1 MIKKILFLLAIVHL
15 MYACN
20 NNGKPSGADSTQA
33 AADTTAP
40 ETAVSVT
47 PAYIDTLEAGDKKF
61 LVYFIDKAT
70 YEQYPA
76 YEPSGDT
83 SETNA
88 LSKVTNV
95 KRNGPQLVFNL
106 ANGGQKIRTDNP
118 EDDGEDYARYRYAGY
133 YPELQ
138 RHGLFIT
145 YYEADGFE
153 LLNPDNGDT
162 LYTWTAPVPSPDK
175 KYFICPSMD
184 IEAGFNPNGF
194 QLFEINN
201 KNIKLVGEAGIEK
214 YGLSDMQWIDNKTL
228 IAIYQTHDDIASD
241 RHRYVKLVM
250 Q

>member
-1 MIKKILFLLAIVHL
+1 MIKKILFLIAFAHL
-15 MYACN
+15 IYACN
-20 NNGKPSGADSTQA
+20 NSGKPSGADSTQTMSDSA
-33 AADTTAP
+33 AP
-40 ETAVSVT
+40 ETAISVT
-47 PAYIDTLEAGDKKF
+47 PVYIDTLEAGDKKF
-61 LVYFIDKAT
+61 LVSFIDKAT

-76 YEPSGDT
+76 YQPSGDT

-88 LSKVTNV
+88 LSRVTNV
-95 KRNGPQLVFNL
+95 KRNGQQLIFSL
-106 ANGGQKIRTDNP
+106 ANGNQKIRTDNS
-118 EDDGEDYARYRYAGY
+118 EDDAEDYVRYRYAGY

-153 LLNPDNGDT
+153 LLSPDNGDT

-201 KNIKLVGEAGIEK
+201 KDIRLVGATDMNE
-214 YGLSDMQWIDNKTL
+214 YGLNDVRWVDNKTL
-228 IAIYQTHDDIASD
+228 IAVYQTHEDIMSD